1 MSANIVA
8 IVGGTL
14 IDGTGTEPV
23 PDTTLIVRGA
33 HVCSVGSRIGT
44 PIPENAI
51 VLDARNRTVLPGL
64 IDQPKCTRAAAT
76 LSRLYGLREVG
87 RHLSR

>member
-8 IVGGTL
+8 I
-14 IDGTGTEPV
+14 
-23 PDTTLIVRGA
+23 
-33 HVCSVGSRIGT
+33 VGSRIGT

-64 IDQPKCTRAAAT
+64 IDLHQHT
-76 LSRLYGLREVG
+76 LNEWDKALFPQRGITSVRFAGGKQSLIRELRD
-87 RHLSR
+87 RIRKPASQ